1 MDKRKKNLRIKKDI
15 REIKGSVTKKEMEK
29 ENEIIVTYNGK
40 EYSFNGVE
48 SVLDRFSDIIEKDYN
63 ILAIRYG
70 NSIKSLKH
78 RPQKSAELKFL
89 DMTSEDG
96 KMIYIRG
103 LLYILCMAIN
113 RLYPNAK
120 IRTEYQLH
128 NAMYVNITNIELTE
142 DMIKDIELEMK
153 NIVNKD
159 YEITKKSFT
168 KEESEEF
175 YSKNR
180 SLRGML
186 QKDVKNEVKLYFC
199 DRIFQLF
206 LWCNAIIN
214 RKA

>member
-1 MDKRKKNLRIKKDI
+1 MDKRKKNLKIKKDI
-15 REIKGSVTKKEMEK
+15 REVKGKVAKEK
-29 ENEIIVTYNGK
+29 EIIVTYNWK
-40 EYSFNGVE
+40 EYKFNGVE
-48 SVLDRFSDIIEKDYN
+48 SILERFSDVIAKDEN
-63 ILAIRYG
+63 ILAVRYA
-70 NSIKSLKH
+70 NSIRSLKH
-78 RPQKSAELKFL
+78 RPQKSGELKFL

>member
-1 MDKRKKNLRIKKDI
+1 MDKRKKSLKIKKDI
-15 REIKGSVTKKEMEK
+15 REVKGKVAKDK
-29 ENEIIVTYNGK
+29 EIIVTYNGK
-40 EYSFNGVE
+40 EYKFNGVE
-48 SVLDRFSDIIEKDYN
+48 SILERFSDVIAKDEN
-63 ILAIRYG
+63 ILAVRYA
-70 NSIKSLKH
+70 NSIRSLKH
-78 RPQKSAELKFL
+78 RPQKSGELKFL

-175 YSKNR
+175 YAKNR

-214 RKA
+214 RKT

>member
-1 MDKRKKNLRIKKDI
+1 MDKRKKNLKIKKDI
-15 REIKGSVTKKEMEK
+15 REVKGKVAKDK
-29 ENEIIVTYNGK
+29 EIIVTYNGK

-48 SVLDRFSDIIEKDYN
+48 SVLDRFSDVIAKDEN
-63 ILAIRYG
+63 ILAIRYA
-70 NSIKSLKH
+70 NSIRSLKH
-78 RPQKSAELKFL
+78 RPQKSGELKFL

>member
-1 MDKRKKNLRIKKDI
+1 MDKRKKNLKIKKDI
-15 REIKGSVTKKEMEK
+15 REVKGKVAKDK
-29 ENEIIVTYNGK
+29 EIIVTYNGK
-40 EYSFNGVE
+40 EYKFNGVE
-48 SVLDRFSDIIEKDYN
+48 SVLDRFSDVIAKDEN
-63 ILAIRYG
+63 ILAVRYA
-70 NSIKSLKH
+70 NSIRSLKH
-78 RPQKSAELKFL
+78 RPQKSGELKFL

-214 RKA
+214 RKT

>member
-1 MDKRKKNLRIKKDI
+1 MDKRKKSLRIKKDI

-48 SVLDRFSDIIEKDYN
+48 SVLDRFSNIIEKDYN
-63 ILAIRYG
+63 ILAIRYR

-78 RPQKSAELKFL
+78 RPKKSGEFKFL

-128 NAMYVNITNIELTE
+128 NAMYVNITNIELTD

-159 YEITKKSFT
+159 YEIIKKSFT

-175 YSKNR
+175 YAKNR

-186 QKDVKNEVKLYFC
+186 QKDVKNEVKL
-199 DRIFQLF
+199 F
-206 LWCNAIIN
+206 LWSNANIN
-214 RKA
+214 RKT